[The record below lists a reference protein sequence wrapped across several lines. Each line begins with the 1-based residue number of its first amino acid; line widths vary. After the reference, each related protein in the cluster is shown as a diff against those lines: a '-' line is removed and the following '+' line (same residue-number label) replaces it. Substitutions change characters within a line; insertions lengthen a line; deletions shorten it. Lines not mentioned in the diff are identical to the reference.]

1 MNSDELKRVEKVID
15 AFKKGGIV
23 VVFDDEKREN
33 EADLIMA
40 AECADEKA
48 IDFIITRGKGLLC
61 CAISKEIAD
70 SKGFS
75 LMGTNKKDPHS
86 TAFTISVDSCLCK
99 TGISPLERALTSRK
113 IADKNTVFK
122 DFITP
127 GHLFPIIAREKL
139 LMERHGHTEAA
150 VALTRW
156 AGLQEAAL
164 ICELVG
170 KNGAMC
176 DKDEAFLFS
185 QEHNL
190 PYCTIKEMITY
201 TLLHTQSVKKESSAK
216 LKTEYGEFDI
226 SIYKD
231 LTNGREHVFLS
242 QGDYTKGILRIHSEC
257 FTGDIFHSKS
267 CDCRDQLDE
276 ALSII
281 QKEGKGAIVYLR
293 QEGRGIG
300 LGEKI
305 KAYNLQ
311 QNENLDTVEANIKLG
326 FDDDER
332 DYHQAAWILK
342 DKRYEGQTI
351 NLLTGNPNKMNC
363 LKMHGF
369 TVKQVIPHYTMREEN
384 KKYLSTKKNKMGHTI
399 GGYNENN

>member
-1 MNSDELKRVEKVID
+1 M
-15 AFKKGGIV
+15 
-23 VVFDDEKREN
+23 
-33 EADLIMA
+33 
-40 AECADEKA
+40 
-48 IDFIITRGKGLLC
+48 
-61 CAISKEIAD
+61 
-70 SKGFS
+70 
-75 LMGTNKKDPHS
+75 
-86 TAFTISVDSCLCK
+86 
-99 TGISPLERALTSRK
+99 
-113 IADKNTVFK
+113 
-122 DFITP
+122 
-127 GHLFPIIAREKL
+127 
-139 LMERHGHTEAA
+139 
-150 VALTRW
+150 
-156 AGLQEAAL
+156 
-164 ICELVG
+164 
-170 KNGAMC
+170 
-176 DKDEAFLFS
+176 
-185 QEHNL
+185 
-190 PYCTIKEMITY
+190 
-201 TLLHTQSVKKESSAK
+201 
-216 LKTEYGEFDI
+216 
-226 SIYKD
+226 
-231 LTNGREHVFLS
+231 FLS

-342 DKRYEGQTI
+342 DQRYEGQTI